1 MTGHQ
6 NHPATGKTIKNI
18 ETYKLNLEEVC
29 KAVGVKTLTVV
40 DPYELDKFE
49 QAVKTATSSDGVN
62 VIIARRPCV
71 LLTKRLYNGFVI
83 NDNCKNCKSCLK
95 LGCPAIVN
103 GKNGMTIDAS
113 LCTECGLCASVCKF
127 GAIAPK
133 A

>member
-1 MTGHQ
+1 MY
-6 NHPATGKTIKNI
+6 KKN
-18 ETYKLNLEEVC
+18 KLMKAAAVC
-29 KAVGVKTLTVV
+29 SYVCSALWM
-40 DPYELDKFE
+40 
-49 QAVKTATSSDGVN
+49 
-62 VIIARRPCV
+62 IAAGCAYGLSCKCYWLYLV
-71 LLTKRLYNGFVI
+71 LSLASLYNGFVI